1 MSDRKGLSGES
12 RNKSMMRAG
21 VVLSLWQFPRVT
33 LCRHARSE
41 PHSRDYHLKDH
52 GQHAINAQHLLHA
65 AQTSEMSGL
74 ATYLVGALVYREQ
87 YWIATAITVISLFL
101 LELKDVLEGL
111 TKRIAPEEV
120 LTFTKFLMLSAVIL
134 PILPNQDFGSFKI
147 NPFKTWVVVVAVSAI
162 SYASYAIQ
170 RMTKGQSGLMLTS
183 ILGGAYSS
191 TVTTVVLAKRSAAE
205 NQPHVI
211 SGATLMASGMMYL
224 RIGGLLALFSRDL
237 MSVLGPSFA
246 ALAAGALGFGWLWS
260 RRRDTNTRQV
270 KSEFEPPN
278 PLELKSAFFFAALFL
293 VMLVVTHAAAT
304 YLGKL
309 GVYALAAIMGVA
321 DVDPFILGITQSTGS
336 MSSLSVAAAAI
347 VIAAASNNLV
357 KGVYAYSWSDRD
369 TGRMSFTLMVS
380 YAVAGLLP
388 LLWLAR

>member
-74 ATYLVGALVYREQ
+74 ATYLVGALVCREQ

-170 RMTKGQSGLMLTS
+170 RMTKGQSGRCSL
-183 ILGGAYSS
+183 
-191 TVTTVVLAKRSAAE
+191 
-205 NQPHVI
+205 P
-211 SGATLMASGMMYL
+211 
-224 RIGGLLALFSRDL
+224 F
-237 MSVLGPSFA
+237 
-246 ALAAGALGFGWLWS
+246 LAAP
-260 RRRDTNTRQV
+260 TRQ
-270 KSEFEPPN
+270 
-278 PLELKSAFFFAALFL
+278 L
-293 VMLVVTHAAAT
+293 
-304 YLGKL
+304 
-309 GVYALAAIMGVA
+309 
-321 DVDPFILGITQSTGS
+321 
-336 MSSLSVAAAAI
+336 
-347 VIAAASNNLV
+347 
-357 KGVYAYSWSDRD
+357 
-369 TGRMSFTLMVS
+369 
-380 YAVAGLLP
+380 
-388 LLWLAR
+388 